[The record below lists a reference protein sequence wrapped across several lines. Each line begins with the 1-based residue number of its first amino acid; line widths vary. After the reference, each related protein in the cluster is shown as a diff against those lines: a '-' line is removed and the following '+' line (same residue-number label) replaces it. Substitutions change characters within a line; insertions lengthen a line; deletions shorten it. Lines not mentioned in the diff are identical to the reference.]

1 MPISVEGMLRG
12 ADVIVRATADEYVV
26 RAGGERFR
34 QGFQL
39 GTSRFTAQETLKGS
53 VPSGVVIL
61 PGVLTE
67 RDDFN
72 DRDPPYRV
80 IRPEGRR
87 GDCVATAYRRGADFL
102 LFLQARDGDY
112 LFYSEALG
120 PVNEQ
125 LRGADDA
132 WLQWVKATLANL
144 PAPPNPRAS
153 RYAATHG
160 SILRQCGTT

>member
-1 MPISVEGMLRG
+1 MLRHKHRVHGAFALTCVVVYANPVHSCTRIVPISVEGMLRG

-39 GTSRFTAQETLKGS
+39 GTIRFTVQETLKGS

-61 PGVLTE
+61 PGVLNE

-72 DRDPPYRV
+72 DHDPPYRF

-102 LFLQARDGDY
+102 LFLQARDGG
-112 LFYSEALG
+112 LSGLPGSTRPSERA
-120 PVNEQ
+120 
-125 LRGADDA
+125 
-132 WLQWVKATLANL
+132 
-144 PAPPNPRAS
+144 APWP
-153 RYAATHG
+153 G
-160 SILRQCGTT
+160 